1 MEDPRLEE
9 AFALIRK
16 VIADAEQRG
25 ADKMWTRI
33 LSMAPDTVRQARN
46 ETVHSPLEPE
56 PQQPAPP
63 AVVEQPEPQEQR
75 VEAQDAGEE
84 TPVQRRRA
92 RQGLVR
98 EIIMRELQGVAPP
111 GLTPLELA
119 TRVRENPVST
129 EEERQVPDSSY
140 RSELRAGGIAKKY
153 VSSNGKWTI
162 ADGNAEGD
170 AEGGDETKEEAGSLV
185 QETLPPTSG
194 WAPERR

>member
-1 MEDPRLEE
+1 MDDPRLEQ
-9 AFALIRK
+9 AFALIRQ
-16 VIADAEQRG
+16 VIADAEKRG
-25 ADKMWTRI
+25 ADKMWARI
-33 LSMAPDTVRQARN
+33 LEMAPDTVRQARN
-46 ETVHSPLEPE
+46 EAVHAPVEPE

-63 AVVEQPEPQEQR
+63 AVVEQPELQEQQ
-75 VEAQDAGEE
+75 VETQDTGDV

-98 EIIMRELQGVAPP
+98 EIIMRELHDVPPP

-119 TRVRENPVST
+119 TRVRGNPAST

-140 RSELRAGGIAKKY
+140 RSELRAGGIAKRY

-170 AEGGDETKEEAGSLV
+170 PKGGDETKEEAGNLV
-185 QETLPPTSG
+185 QETLLPASD
-194 WAPERR
+194 WEPERR